1 VPTTSP
7 PHADVAP
14 DPDQQT
20 LASARA
26 RLDDAGVPYSSLEP
40 DRLIA
45 TIARLRDRIHERFP
59 TASLGAVAGALLDI
73 AQAHAQRS
81 ATIRRPNW
89 WLRGISLALLLAG
102 GATLVLLVASIR
114 LRTQAEWPLSE
125 AIQTLE
131 AGLSVLFFL
140 GAGAVFLFSMEL
152 RIKRRR
158 CLEAV
163 HELRSMAHIVDM
175 HQLTKDPERLLRR
188 GPDTASSP
196 ARTLTRFE
204 LVRYL
209 DYCSEMLSLMGKVA
223 ALYVQG
229 FPDSQAVSAVDDIE
243 DLTTGLSRKIWQ
255 KIMILE
261 SANDGP
267 EPASPPPAPPPAA
280 EPNPA

>member
-1 VPTTSP
+1 MGGS
-7 PHADVAP
+7 H
-14 DPDQQT
+14 QER
-20 LASARA
+20 LASDRA
-26 RLDDAGVPYSSLEP
+26 GLDDPAVPYSALEP

-45 TIARLRDRIHERFP
+45 TIGRLRDRIRERFP
-59 TASLGAVAGALLDI
+59 AASLGGVADALLAI
-73 AQAHAQRS
+73 AAAHAQRS
-81 ATIRRPNW
+81 AAIQRPNW
-89 WLRGISLALLLAG
+89 WLRGLSLALLLAG
-102 GATLVLLVASIR
+102 AASLVLLVASIR

-125 AIQTLE
+125 AVQTLE

-163 HELRSMAHIVDM
+163 HELRAMAHIVDM
-175 HQLTKDPERLLRR
+175 HQLTKDPERLSGR

-196 ARTLTRFE
+196 ARSLTRFE

-223 ALYVQG
+223 ALYAQG
-229 FPDSQAVSAVDDIE
+229 FPDAQAVDAVDDVE

-261 SANDGP
+261 NVPDTGGP
-267 EPASPPPAPPPAA
+267 AAAPAPAAPSTPAGEASPL
-280 EPNPA
+280 

>member
-1 VPTTSP
+1 M
-7 PHADVAP
+7 PH
-14 DPDQQT
+14 
-20 LASARA
+20 SA
-26 RLDDAGVPYSSLEP
+26 LEP

-59 TASLGAVAGALLDI
+59 AASLGAVAGSLLEI
-73 AQAHAQRS
+73 ARAHAQRS
-81 ATIRRPNW
+81 AAIQRPNW
-89 WLRGISLALLLAG
+89 WLRSVSVALLLASA
-102 GATLVLLVASIR
+102 ATLVLLFASMR

-131 AGLSVLFFL
+131 AGLSMLFFL

-152 RIKRRR
+152 RTKRRR

-163 HELRSMAHIVDM
+163 HELRAMAHIVDM
-175 HQLTKDPERLLRR
+175 HQLTKDPERQVRR

-196 ARTLTRFE
+196 ARTLSAFE
-204 LVRYL
+204 LTRYL

-261 SANDGP
+261 GATETAD
-267 EPASPPPAPPPAA
+267 ATAPPRPAPSLPPAA
-280 EPNPA
+280 AGEAEQR